1 VVITY
6 TAQFCS
12 DCSTSSGEKWFDRFK
27 WQNQHGKGT
36 SIELNLLW
44 FSIGLEFYRKVE
56 PTAEEQ
62 KALDE

>member
-1 VVITY
+1 MVITY
-6 TAQFCS
+6 TAHFRS
-12 DCSTSSGEKWFDRFK
+12 NWRTNAGVKLFERFK

-36 SIELNLLW
+36 CYELALLW
-44 FSIGLEFYRKVE
+44 FSFGLEFYRKVE